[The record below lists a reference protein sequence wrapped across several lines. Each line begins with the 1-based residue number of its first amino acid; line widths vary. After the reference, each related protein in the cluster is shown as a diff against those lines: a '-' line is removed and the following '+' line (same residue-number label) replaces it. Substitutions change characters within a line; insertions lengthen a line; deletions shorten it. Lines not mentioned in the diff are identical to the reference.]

1 VLRRERVQQV
11 RYGGERLLVA
21 RLRQG
26 AEVAA
31 VVRFV
36 VSGDPGWPR
45 YDLGSR
51 QAVIFA
57 EQSAVADDLLRLER
71 EARPGQL
78 VGRTR

>member
-1 VLRRERVQQV
+1 MWGKLPGQPPQS
-11 RYGGERLLVA
+11 LADA
-21 RLRQG
+21 RHG
-26 AEVAA
+26 A

-51 QAVIFA
+51 QAMIFA

-71 EARPGQL
+71 EAWPS
-78 VGRTR
+78 

>member
-1 VLRRERVQQV
+1 
-11 RYGGERLLVA
+11 
-21 RLRQG
+21 
-26 AEVAA
+26 VAA

-71 EARPGQL
+71 AARPGQL
-78 VGRTR
+78 VGRIR

>member
-1 VLRRERVQQV
+1 MH
-11 RYGGERLLVA
+11 G
-21 RLRQG
+21 
-26 AEVAA
+26 A

-57 EQSAVADDLLRLER
+57 EKSAVADDLLRLER